1 MKNLRSFRVKK
12 IIALVLVMCLGFA
25 LTACT
30 TSSSS
35 SSSAKLEVSSEEQN
49 PEMSSYTNDF
59 DGIVSYLKDSEVLAG
74 DASEMAADFIGAV
87 NGGKFSF
94 SYEGTSITCEIY
106 EYDLDN
112 LNEKAEETIASVKE
126 NGTFRS
132 LNEDV
137 EATLSNSGK
146 FLMIYKNSASSKDDT
161 QKAMAERMN
170 DKFTNFVGK

>member
-74 DASEMAADFIGAV
+74 DVSEMAADFIGAV
-87 NGGKFSF
+87 DGGKFSF
-94 SYEGTSITCEIY
+94 SYEGTAITCEIY

-112 LNEKAEETIASVKE
+112 LSEKAEETIASVKE